1 MIRIQGPRAYVQG
14 PGILKKLGSL
24 VQPLGS
30 HFLVVTGHTGMTRYR
45 AAVEE
50 GFREAGAAVEF
61 VRFGGEGTAAEA
73 GGVTALAREAGG
85 DGVIGLG
92 GGKVIDT
99 GKLTA
104 HRLGCA
110 MVVVPTLA
118 SSDAPC
124 SSLSIVYDE
133 KGAVSE
139 VVLLGRNP
147 DLVAVDS
154 EVIAQ
159 APARMLACGMGDAL
173 ATYYEARVCHENG
186 FPNAIGTQIPV
197 TGIGLARLCRDT
209 LYADGLDAMEA
220 VRAQKVTPALERVIE
235 ANTYLSAV
243 GFECGGLSCAHALQ
257 DALSELEDCHG
268 CYHGEKVAFGT
279 LCLLA
284 AEGRPEEEQ
293 RQAMDFCAQAGL
305 PVTLAQLGLTEGVE
319 EKLRSIQHLFCPPDD
334 IAHSAPPG
342 VDGGKLLSAIYQVD
356 RRGRETLEKM

>member
-61 VRFGGEGTAAEA
+61 VRFGGESTAAEA
-73 GGVTALAREAGG
+73 DRVTALAREAGC

-124 SSLSIVYDE
+124 SSLSIVYD
-133 KGAVSE
+133 
-139 VVLLGRNP
+139 
-147 DLVAVDS
+147 
-154 EVIAQ
+154 
-159 APARMLACGMGDAL
+159 
-173 ATYYEARVCHENG
+173 
-186 FPNAIGTQIPV
+186 
-197 TGIGLARLCRDT
+197 
-209 LYADGLDAMEA
+209 
-220 VRAQKVTPALERVIE
+220 
-235 ANTYLSAV
+235 
-243 GFECGGLSCAHALQ
+243 
-257 DALSELEDCHG
+257 
-268 CYHGEKVAFGT
+268 
-279 LCLLA
+279 
-284 AEGRPEEEQ
+284 
-293 RQAMDFCAQAGL
+293 
-305 PVTLAQLGLTEGVE
+305 
-319 EKLRSIQHLFCPPDD
+319 
-334 IAHSAPPG
+334 
-342 VDGGKLLSAIYQVD
+342 
-356 RRGRETLEKM
+356 